1 MVDRLSLE
9 IVGFIFGAVTAVV
22 IGIGVFV
29 VHSHLQS
36 RTLFDRTAMAPV
48 TTAMA
53 PVAASVVPVAL
64 ASEH

>member
-9 IVGFIFGAVTAVV
+9 IVGLIFGAVTAVV

-36 RTLFDRTAMAPV
+36 RTLLNRTAMV
-48 TTAMA
+48 
-53 PVAASVVPVAL
+53 PVAAAVVPVAL